1 MTNLISLK
9 IGINNTIISYENIEN
24 KIKEFIDI
32 NSINLK
38 EKILFSF
45 LEMETIEQINDLR
58 IYVQR
63 SKIEKL
69 VIQISSNNSYLLNS
83 SEMEIN
89 EKNSI
94 ELKSL
99 YFIMTKDPYKQLAK
113 TKIINNLRKFFKK
126 NRHKIVVCKPYFP
139 SYDL

>member
-1 MTNLISLK
+1 M
-9 IGINNTIISYENIEN
+9 
-24 KIKEFIDI
+24 
-32 NSINLK
+32 
-38 EKILFSF
+38 
-45 LEMETIEQINDLR
+45 R

-69 VIQISSNNSYLLNS
+69 VVQISSNNSYLLNS
-83 SEMEIN
+83 SEMELN
-89 EKNSI
+89 EKNKM

-99 YFIMTKDPYKQLAK
+99 YFIMTTEQYKKLTK

-126 NRHKIVVCKPYFP
+126 NKHKVVACKPYFP